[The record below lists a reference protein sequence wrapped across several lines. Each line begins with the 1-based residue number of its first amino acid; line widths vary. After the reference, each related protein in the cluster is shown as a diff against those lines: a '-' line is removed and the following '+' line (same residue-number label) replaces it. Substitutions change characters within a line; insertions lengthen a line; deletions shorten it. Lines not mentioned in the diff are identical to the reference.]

1 MDGDAMP
8 ELEKHYHW
16 TVIGNAPDR
25 NGRKMVLCRCDCGT
39 IKEVRYDGIKC
50 GSTKSCGCLRKR
62 KITTHGMTNTRL
74 YNIWHKM
81 KERCYNRN
89 HVHYHNYGGRGI
101 AVCDQWK
108 NNFQNFYN
116 WAMHNGYS
124 DNLTIDR
131 KDDDG
136 NYTPENCRWATPM
149 EQQNNLRNNRI
160 ICAMGKSQ
168 SIARW
173 SAEMS
178 IPYSTIY
185 SRLCGGWNEEDAIIT
200 PIDKSKSSK
209 RRKIHE
215 YENSE
220 RKIMQ

>member
-1 MDGDAMP
+1 MP
-8 ELEKHYHW
+8 EFEKHYHW

-50 GSTKSCGCLRKR
+50 GSTKSCGCVRLN
-62 KITTHGMTNTRL
+62 KIRTHGMTNTRL

-81 KERCYNRN
+81 KERCYNHN

-101 AVCDQWK
+101 SVCDQWRD
-108 NNFQNFYN
+108 NFQNFYN
-116 WAMHNGYS
+116 WAMSNGYS

-136 NYTPENCRWATPM
+136 NYTPENCRWATPL
-149 EQQNNLRNNRI
+149 EQQNNLRNNRVI
-160 ICAMGKSQ
+160 RAMGKSQ

-173 SAEMS
+173 SAEVS
-178 IPYSTIY
+178 IPYTTIY
-185 SRLCGGWNEEDAIIT
+185 SRLCKGWSEEDAILT
-200 PIDKSKSSK
+200 PIDKNKSSK
-209 RRKIHE
+209 RGKT
-215 YENSE
+215 YECENTE
-220 RKIMQ
+220 GKTV